1 MNLSDFNF
9 TLLVWL
15 VLLTFVTFRIGWML
29 ARDDG
34 PFAIFD
40 TWRKGLEARAGESK
54 VTGWAWTISE
64 LFHCPIC
71 LGIWIS
77 AILLIFVPLPFFT
90 KVILWLAVSGL
101 QSFLTLL
108 IIKDE

>member
-1 MNLSDFNF
+1 MLDLTF
-9 TLLVWL
+9 TPLVWL
-15 VLLTFVTFRIGWML
+15 VILALAVFRVSWML
-29 ARDDG
+29 AREDG

-40 TWRKGLEARAGESK
+40 KLRVSLTVKAAKSECRG
-54 VTGWAWTISE
+54 GWWTLSE
-64 LFHCPIC
+64 LSRCPLC

-77 AILLIFVPLPFFT
+77 ALLLILVTIPGNAT
-90 KVILWLAVSGL
+90 KLITLFLAVSGL

>member
-15 VLLTFVTFRIGWML
+15 VLLTFVTFRVSWMI

-34 PFAIFD
+34 PFAIFYIM
-40 TWRKGLEARAGESK
+40 RKALESRTGKSK
-54 VTGWAWTISE
+54 ATGWAWTLSE
-64 LFHCPIC
+64 LFHCPLC
-71 LGIWIS
+71 LGIWVS
-77 AILLIFVPLPFFT
+77 AILLVFVPLPFGI
-90 KVILWLAVSGL
+90 KVIMWLAVSGL